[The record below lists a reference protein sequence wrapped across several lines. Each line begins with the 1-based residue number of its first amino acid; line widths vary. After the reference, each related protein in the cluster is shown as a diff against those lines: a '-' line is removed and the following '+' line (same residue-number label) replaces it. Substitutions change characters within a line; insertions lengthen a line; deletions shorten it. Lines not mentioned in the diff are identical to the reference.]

1 MPPTTESQGYAIAP
15 DEGKALWMLG
25 GLFTVKA
32 SRAQTNGGFSL
43 IEFHQPPGTEP
54 PLHTHQG
61 EDEAFYVL
69 DGEMSVVCGEQR
81 LTAAPGAFV
90 FLPRG
95 VLHGF
100 TIVGPKPLRGLVFTQ
115 PGGFDDF
122 VAEMGEPAT
131 TRTIPA
137 SGAPDVPKLLTL
149 ARKYGIDLQLP
160 GA

>member
-1 MPPTTESQGYAIAP
+1 MAITAETEGYAIAS

-32 SRAQTNGGFSL
+32 GSAQTNGGFSL
-43 IEFHQPPGTEP
+43 LEFHQPPGTEP
-54 PLHTHQG
+54 PLHTHQR

-69 DGEMSVVCGEQR
+69 DGEMAVVCGER
-81 LTAAPGAFV
+81 RFTASPGSFV

-100 TIVGPKPLRGLVFTQ
+100 TIVGTTALRGLVLTQ
-115 PGGFDDF
+115 PGGFDEF
-122 VAEMGEPAT
+122 VAEMGEPAK

-137 SGAPDVPKLLTL
+137 GGPPDLPKLLAL
-149 ARKYGIDLQLP
+149 AGKYGIDLQLP